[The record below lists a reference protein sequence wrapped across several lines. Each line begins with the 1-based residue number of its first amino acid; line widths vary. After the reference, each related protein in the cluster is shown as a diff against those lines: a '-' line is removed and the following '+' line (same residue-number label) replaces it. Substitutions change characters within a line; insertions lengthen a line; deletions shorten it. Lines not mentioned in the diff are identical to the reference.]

1 MFGIMETDPRPRC
14 CGALLRVSV
23 AFVQPWRCARLRFR
37 RFSEFEASSDPFP
50 VCHAHRQDRVVF
62 AFRSVRNTR
71 FLRARHVSFGVRST
85 VEFALNRAPAQ
96 AYVWVGR
103 PATCFDAFRGAF
115 RFVFVSSERL
125 RGRKRVCFLR
135 RRV

>member
-1 MFGIMETDPRPRC
+1 MLGIMERDPRPRC
-14 CGALLRVSV
+14 CGALFRVSV
-23 AFVQPWRCARLRFR
+23 AFVQPWRCARLQFR

-50 VCHAHRQDRVVF
+50 FGHAHRQDRVVF
-62 AFRSVRNTR
+62 AFRSVRNI
-71 FLRARHVSFGVRST
+71 FSRARHVSFGVRST

-96 AYVWVGR
+96 ACVWVGR
-103 PATCFDAFRGAF
+103 PAMCFNAFRGAF